1 MSQVTITEV
10 QNAQSLNSENTMFY
24 VEINHPTYGWIP
36 YTLNPNDTDM
46 TIDNSVLLELIST
59 DYEAYK
65 EPSQAE
71 LDAKLA
77 ARIRLERD
85 NKLALEVD
93 PIVSNSLRWNE
104 LSEAKQTKWSQYR
117 IDLLNVPQQSGF
129 PNTVEFPTKPTE

>member
-59 DYEAYK
+59 DYEAYV